1 MATATK
7 PDVTTVGENVAYY
20 MDGPKLVI
28 EIDTE
33 HRGEDLTKRV
43 ERPGKTIR
51 VATTGGNKEMGGV
64 IVGVNAYVYPP
75 R

>member
-7 PDVTTVGENVAYY
+7 TATTSVGENISWY
-20 MDGPKLVI
+20 MDGSKLII

-43 ERPGKTIR
+43 EKPGKTIR

-64 IVGVNAYVYPP
+64 IVGVNAYVYP
-75 R
+75 